1 MDRSTEIA
9 GLSYDTG
16 LKISLFP
23 SDILYFCVM
32 RNGII
37 RITLLMLVLISSC
50 KKDEAEW
57 EWCTDCQQEAILGE
71 YSGLANYLRFT
82 DVENFIQ
89 KNNQE
94 VILKLSESGSG
105 LLAFTSVVN
114 LFSSSISGTYTDGY
128 YLQFAGNSQTFTSTI
143 WRKENQIKLVG
154 TVKKTDSQGEVREVL
169 DFEVVRVE

>member
-1 MDRSTEIA
+1 MR
-9 GLSYDTG
+9 
-16 LKISLFP
+16 IS
-23 SDILYFCVM
+23 
-32 RNGII
+32 R
-37 RITLLMLVLISSC
+37 TLLVFLLVILAGSC
-50 KKDEAEW
+50 KKDKAEW
-57 EWCTDCQQEAILGE
+57 EWCTDCKQETILGD

-154 TVKKTDSQGEVREVL
+154 TVKKTDSEGEVREVL
-169 DFEVVRVE
+169 DFEVIKVE

>member
-1 MDRSTEIA
+1 
-9 GLSYDTG
+9 
-16 LKISLFP
+16 
-23 SDILYFCVM
+23 M
-32 RNGII
+32 RNVILCII
-37 RITLLMLVLISSC
+37 FLLLVVTSSC
-50 KKDEAEW
+50 KKDKADW

-71 YSGLANYLRFT
+71 YTGLANYLRFT
-82 DVENFIQ
+82 DSVNFTQ

-94 VILKLSESGSG
+94 VILKLNENGSG
-105 LLAFTSVVN
+105 LLAFTSVIN

-154 TVKKTDSQGEVREVL
+154 TVKKTDSEGEVREVL